1 MSNLLQDNCTV
12 ITKHSLNNF
21 LNYLRDSLRKTE
33 QSYKS
38 NFIFYDA
45 AVDSFDQES
54 QKTTSRLLVT
64 LMNHEM
70 IFNLHSET
78 ENENLASE
86 LFTLFRRVRNDD
98 FNYELYRA
106 LFRLV
111 IKKASNFDI
120 WNAVFDL
127 IRFIFRIIS
136 STSISVSFDNTLI
149 THFFVSQQ
157 DDEQTYQLLKAR
169 VFEKIKNCTYWNVE
183 EFFSKYFEDKA
194 WTERIKKIYRVVQD
208 RHVNDRWIDF
218 SDSSMQNAVLEWLFQ
233 FQEKFLINALDVYYT
248 SKSSWQIENNKFN
261 V

>member
-1 MSNLLQDNCTV
+1 MSNLSQDNCTV

-33 QSYKS
+33 QSYKL

-54 QKTTSRLLVT
+54 QKTTSKLLVT

-70 IFNLHSET
+70 IFNLRSET
-78 ENENLASE
+78 ENEDLASE

-169 VFEKIKNCTYWNVE
+169 VFEKIKNCTYRNVE

-218 SDSSMQNAVLEWLFQ
+218 PDSSMQNAVLEWLFQ
-233 FQEKFLINALDVYYT
+233 FQEKFLINASDVYYT